1 MRVKSTDN
9 KLYFTSGTASTRKGG
24 EKIPVEYIHY
34 NDPKCGSYI
43 DPKGFLVLPN
53 FNSISGDIEERF
65 ALYIVNGAVEIDT
78 LANVETVVNN
88 FCKNATVSAT
98 GVTISGCLV
107 GTVLDGTPNTRQLTA
122 TVLPAGA
129 LQTGTWTSSVP
140 TRATVDSS
148 GLVTYVGATAGDT
161 TITFTS
167 TDGAFTAT
175 CVITVTED

>member
-1 MRVKSTDN
+1 MSNILPKTKS
-9 KLYFTSGTASTRKGG
+9 G
-24 EKIPVEYIHY
+24 IPALQLKNALAEAT
-34 NDPKCGSYI
+34 KCGYGFNPKKGYI
-43 DPKGFLVLPN
+43 KLPN
-53 FNSISGDIEERF
+53 FNSLSGDIDGDVG
-65 ALYIVNGAVEIDT
+65 LYIVNGAVEIDSI
-78 LANVETVVNN
+78 ANVELAINN

-167 TDGAFTAT
+167 TDGAYFAT